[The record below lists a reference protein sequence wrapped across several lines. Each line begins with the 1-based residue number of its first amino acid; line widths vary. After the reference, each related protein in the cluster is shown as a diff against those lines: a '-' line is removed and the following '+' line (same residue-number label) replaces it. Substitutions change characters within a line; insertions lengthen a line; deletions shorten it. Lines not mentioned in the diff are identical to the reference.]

1 MSLLFRLRKPLVTS
15 IIISILIFSIA
26 FGLYFF
32 FRGSAE
38 HSIRELL
45 FDQQK
50 QRQVESTKS
59 LSEQIESDL
68 DRVIMRLEL
77 LAREPA
83 LQNGELGTQEA
94 SELLKQAESDINSQ
108 ITSIDTL
115 GLLNSSNILAN
126 ISPDEYRKYIGLDRS
141 QTEYVQEV
149 NRSWQP
155 YISSGFTG
163 ALGRYIIAI
172 GVPITNLETGRHV
185 GIITTAPLTIQFFER
200 YGNILNINTQYIL
213 AVDRNGKYLTAAP
226 PELVGKDFFGEEV
239 QKLTKGNQDVYR
251 LYENAVKFDEPG
263 STVFDAGGGEH
274 LATAYPVVY
283 GSQGQIM
290 TVILSTPT
298 AAIYSEIENALF
310 IQKLQTIIILTAAT
324 SATSALIFLILRR
337 NAALER
343 KIEKRTSELRTA
355 NEELRNHDRIQ
366 KEFINIA
373 AHELRTPIVPIL
385 NLSELLY
392 SDLLLNSNVKGQQ
405 QQQEEE
411 QQNEKLQ
418 MLQTIL
424 RNANRLLQLSEDILD
439 VTRIESN
446 TLKLRKERLNLDDI
460 ILNVVEDYRKQIKN
474 DNVKLIYEPANSVTL
489 IEADRRRLIQ
499 VISNL
504 LNNAIKF
511 TKEGTITVSA
521 TIQRSDV
528 DRRNGRNEGAAAEE
542 EEEELI
548 IAVKDTGSG
557 IDPELMPRLFTKFA
571 TKSYQGTG
579 LGLYISKCIVEAHGG
594 RMWAENNND
603 HSDNRKHQ
611 GATFYFT
618 LPVLDMNEQTREG
631 NEEEEARLVNDQLH

>member
-1 MSLLFRLRKPLVTS
+1 MSLLSRLRKPLASS

-38 HSIRELL
+38 DSIRELL
-45 FDQQK
+45 FEQQK
-50 QRQVESTKS
+50 QRQVESAKS

-115 GLLNSSNILAN
+115 GLLNSNNILAN
-126 ISPDEYRKYIGLDRS
+126 ISPDEYRNYIGLDRS

-172 GVPITNLETGRHV
+172 GVPITNLETDRHV

-239 QKLTKGNQDVYR
+239 QKLTNGNQDVYR

-324 SATSALIFLILRR
+324 SATSALIFFILRR

-460 ILNVVEDYRKQIKN
+460 ILNVVEDYRRQIKN

-511 TKEGTITVSA
+511 TKEGTVTVSA

-528 DRRNGRNEGAAAEE
+528 DRRNRRNEGAAAEE
-542 EEEELI
+542 EEEVI

-603 HSDNRKHQ
+603 RSDNRKHQ

-631 NEEEEARLVNDQLH
+631 KEEEEARLVNDQLH